1 LGIIFDWPEA
11 RKNQTRAFDI
21 PFSGQNLKRSFF
33 FFQNSSR
40 EDFVEII
47 FDREEKSKIFF

>member
-11 RKNQTRAFDI
+11 RKNQRGAFEI
-21 PFSGQNLKRSFF
+21 SFCGQNLKRSFF
-33 FFQNSSR
+33 FFQNSSG

-47 FDREEKSKIFF
+47 FGREEKSKIFF

>member
-11 RKNQTRAFDI
+11 RKNQRGAFEI
-21 PFSGQNLKRSFF
+21 SFFGQNLKRSFF

-47 FDREEKSKIFF
+47 FGRKEK